1 VQSGEAAVHNTSSAG
16 ADIRISQQ
24 DRPQFRLIETLK
36 RPIATGDGDEH
47 PTCGGVRER
56 EDTPVAQG
64 LSPARAAALLN
75 DSTPPGRMRIVSR
88 ICG

>member
-24 DRPQFRLIETLK
+24 DRPQFRLIETLT

-47 PTCGGVRER
+47 R
-56 EDTPVAQG
+56 
-64 LSPARAAALLN
+64 RAAVFESARTL
-75 DSTPPGRMRIVSR
+75 P
-88 ICG
+88 